1 MQTKETVIKAS
12 LGWLQLRQLS
22 NTWKYVLYFL
32 VQKQYAL
39 FKGKFGTLCFVF
51 NFSVFCLKACYALF
65 SSKYVSCNQWYLLL
79 QEVNRECNGNFYDP
93 TSDNCS
99 SELSKV
105 DELKWI
111 WNPLMILAIF
121 KLFDEINIYN
131 ILEPCYHGTEAEKII
146 ESYIRMPSSFQKLG
160 KTKRPFHV
168 RKKMLGCAWPLRA
181 PVRDGIVPTWPQL
194 MNRKSAPPCTVGCI
208 TTI

>member
-1 MQTKETVIKAS
+1 MNLESYLTPKIQLVRWKLPKSYKHYLRTTWQCETKYTPSHPAQWKYWWPQWMQTKETVIKAS

-93 TSDNCS
+93 TSANCS
-99 SELSKV
+99 SKLSKV
-105 DELKWI
+105 DEVI
-111 WNPLMILAIF
+111 
-121 KLFDEINIYN
+121 
-131 ILEPCYHGTEAEKII
+131 
-146 ESYIRMPSSFQKLG
+146 
-160 KTKRPFHV
+160 
-168 RKKMLGCAWPLRA
+168 
-181 PVRDGIVPTWPQL
+181 
-194 MNRKSAPPCTVGCI
+194 
-208 TTI
+208 